1 MTEITNEQTQE
12 ALDGLKSV
20 LTPNT
25 FIQKDLLGTY
35 KGLNQLEGVV
45 TLFFNNQG
53 EEVYSYF
60 EVDADEIYEAI
71 ENDADAKIILVGLDD
86 VDLNPLFSTTTEL
99 ELDSD
104 IDLEHIE
111 NTFKDDNFVQATA
124 FLRLVEVTEDN
135 QDNFLDHAD
144 TEPLRAMLNKLPKTT
159 TYLQFRDVVSGT
171 LYKNEVLYVN
181 DFVNAFSDLLSPY
194 SIAYASAVSESI
206 RLSTYTYNVFKA
218 VLLPDNSYTTSM
230 YFEESPDEVVALVG
244 TLSEITAKV
253 DSLIESKESKS
264 EPIFF
269 NLHNMSGFQNI
280 EIDFSEETSE
290 QIINSIQEIYDYIEL
305 LTEIDI

>member
-1 MTEITNEQTQE
+1 MAEITNEQKQE
-12 ALDGLKSV
+12 VLDGLKSV
-20 LTPNT
+20 LTPYT
-25 FIQKDLLGTY
+25 FIQKDLLGSY

-45 TLFFNNQG
+45 TLLFNNQG

-60 EVDADEIYEAI
+60 EVDTDEIYESI
-71 ENDADAKIILVGLDD
+71 ENDEEAKIILVGLDNVDFNPLFTTAMELDLDSD
-86 VDLNPLFSTTTEL
+86 VDLE
-99 ELDSD
+99 D
-104 IDLEHIE
+104 IE
-111 NTFKDDNFVQATA
+111 NTFRENNSVEATA
-124 FLRLVEVTEDN
+124 FLQLVEVTEDK

-159 TYLQFRDVVSGT
+159 TYLQYRDVVSGV
-171 LYKNEVLYVN
+171 LYKNEVL
-181 DFVNAFSDLLSPY
+181 DASAFVNAFSDLLSPY
-194 SIAYASAVSESI
+194 SIAYVSAVPEYV
-206 RLSTYTYNVFKA
+206 RLSTYAYNVFKA